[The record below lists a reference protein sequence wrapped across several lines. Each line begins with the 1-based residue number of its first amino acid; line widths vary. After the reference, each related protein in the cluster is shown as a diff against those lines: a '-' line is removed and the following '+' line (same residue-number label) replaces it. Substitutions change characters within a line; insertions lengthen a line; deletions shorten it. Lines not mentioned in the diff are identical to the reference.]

1 MLGLLLAEHSWHAN
15 TDGLYR
21 LQVRIFSQFSRD
33 LVYLRVLT
41 LPFIQHEQDT
51 ATIFEEKADSKR
63 SFWVRLGYE
72 DAFNVMTTYLSY
84 RFQRRLKM
92 FCKIKGLGRK

>member
-1 MLGLLLAEHSWHAN
+1 LQDTIDTPAPTG
-15 TDGLYR
+15 YIV

-33 LVYLRVLT
+33 LLVYLRVLT

-51 ATIFEEKADSKR
+51 ATLFEEKADTKR

-72 DAFNVMTTYLSY
+72 DAFNVMITYLLY